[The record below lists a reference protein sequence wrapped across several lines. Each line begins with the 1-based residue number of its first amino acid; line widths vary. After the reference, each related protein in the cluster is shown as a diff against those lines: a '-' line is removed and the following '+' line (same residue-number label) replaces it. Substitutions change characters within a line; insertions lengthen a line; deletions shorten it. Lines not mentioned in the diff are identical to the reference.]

1 MKKGFLYIFLIGII
15 AFVTSCD
22 SCLEKSSTSYIS
34 CDSTLSYEVKGDSF
48 TISDLKSGEVL
59 KSYVINREDSDWKAE
74 DVYKAYDVE
83 DSINAHT
90 LMIYP
95 NVNGMHY
102 EYIIRMDNL
111 AIKAY
116 KVNR

>member
-1 MKKGFLYIFLIGII
+1 MKEYVLLLTISLI
-15 AFVTSCD
+15 
-22 SCLEKSSTSYIS
+22 SCLVLSCSSCIEVDVKSYIS

-102 EYIIRMDNL
+102 EYIIRMDNS
-111 AIKAY
+111 AIKTY
-116 KVNR
+116 KVNK